1 MKKITLIFFV
11 SVLLFTG
18 VSFAQNGQN
27 ANASAYVTIDTTAA
41 DTTGPTTV
49 GTEGNNLLL
58 WGDITGKNYVYV
70 RIYSKDFVST
80 KEYAFSI
87 VWDKTYFEIESTG
100 NDVSGT
106 NIYAS
111 EANIYGANYN
121 PSNSY
126 ASGTSDT
133 LNIWGNTS
141 PATSNNGLLAMIRF
155 KKKAN
160 GSGNSVFMVFNMQTI
175 DSNDV
180 RDKLEENVYGG
191 TAVAIAAVQDAGPII
206 PVELSAFTVTGI
218 SENDLKLEWTTASE
232 TNNYGFEIQRST
244 DGVKFKKIGFVK
256 GNGTTSNINHYS
268 FVDEDLNSGLY
279 YYRLKQID
287 FDGTY
292 SYSEIIK
299 AEVKAP
305 DSYGLGQ
312 NYPNP
317 FNPVTTIPFRIKE
330 AGKVK
335 IKVFNILGQEVATI
349 VNKVMQP
356 GYYKETFNA
365 SDLASGMY
373 FYVMIVNGKTF
384 MKKFVLLK

>member
-70 RIYSKDFVST
+70 RVYSKDFVST
-80 KEYAFSI
+80 KEYSFSI
-87 VWDKTYFEIESTG
+87 EWDSTYFDTTSYIVGSNE
-100 NDVSGT
+100 
-106 NIYAS
+106 YAS
-111 EANIYGANYN
+111 ESNIYNSDPRFELNADY
-121 PSNSY
+121 SNV
-126 ASGTSDT
+126 
-133 LNIWGNTS
+133 LNIWGNKS
-141 PATSNNGLLAMIRF
+141 LATSNNGLLVMIKF

-160 GSGNSVFMVFNMQTI
+160 GSGNSVFRVFNMQTI

-180 RDKLEENVYGG
+180 QDYLEENVYGG

-218 SENDLKLEWTTASE
+218 SENDMRLEWTTASE